1 MKTNAAFFNRAD
13 SELCGTVNCFL
24 SKYVFTMPSGNP
36 YYESSIG
43 KIWRKACKDAKV
55 APISPYAGTKHSFA
69 SQLVNKGKSLEVI
82 GEILGHSD
90 IRTTQKYAHV
100 NMDAMR
106 EAMED

>member
-1 MKTNAAFFNRAD
+1 MKLLRKLPR
-13 SELCGTVNCFL
+13 SLH
-24 SKYVFTMPSGNP
+24 SKFVFTMPSGNP

-69 SQLVNKGKSLEVI
+69 SQLVNKGKTLEVI
-82 GEILGHSD
+82 GKILGHSD
-90 IRTTQKYAHV
+90 IRTTQKYSHV